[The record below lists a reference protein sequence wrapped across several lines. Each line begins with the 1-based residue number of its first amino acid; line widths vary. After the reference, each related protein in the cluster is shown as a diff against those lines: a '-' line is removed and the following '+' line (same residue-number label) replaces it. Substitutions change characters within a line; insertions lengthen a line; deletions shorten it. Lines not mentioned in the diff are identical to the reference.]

1 MSLWL
6 AVGRGGTSVALG
18 WVLMLGGQL
27 AIGRSRE
34 ASAGTTGLL
43 LTCLSSSSSLAQA
56 CSQGVGRALGS
67 MEAGKVS

>member
-6 AVGRGGTSVALG
+6 AMGRVGTSVALG
-18 WVLMLGGQL
+18 WVLMLGDQL
-27 AIGRSRE
+27 AVDRSRE
-34 ASAGTTGLL
+34 ASAGTTGFL

-56 CSQGVGRALGS
+56 CSQGAGRALGS